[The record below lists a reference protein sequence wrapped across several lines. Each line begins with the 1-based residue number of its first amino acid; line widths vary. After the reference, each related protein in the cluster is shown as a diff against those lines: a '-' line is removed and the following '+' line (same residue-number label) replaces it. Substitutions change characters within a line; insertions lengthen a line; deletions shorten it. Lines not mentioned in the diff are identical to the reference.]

1 MAVTPMNKL
10 GGLCKLITATETAF
24 CRKLTS
30 GKFTP
35 VSHDMIVD
43 GIDNSRFVRKGIET
57 ATVQGNYVGVDHA
70 DVALWF
76 PTDGAATV
84 ASFPSFVFGASQ
96 GAVGYDYLLTAVQPG
111 PATITCAAGAVA
123 NLDLTMMGI
132 YTRSAAGTYDI
143 VYNSIL
149 GHTLRD
155 ATVTYAAGVKHGTIS
170 VSITNGLMVE
180 PETYG
185 DGPTADHEWE
195 PDCFIVTPGAPTITT
210 VTRNPFFQ
218 DAGMNVRAT
227 EAGIEIVI
235 VLANGTAGEN
245 ITFTASDFIRDKNAG
260 FDIPLET
267 GGKVLGFTNVWIPGD
282 GNNYGRIVV
291 T

>member
-1 MAVTPMNKL
+1 MAVTPMNRL
-10 GGLCKLITATETAF
+10 DGLCKIITATETAF
-24 CRKLTS
+24 CRKITG

-35 VSHDMIVD
+35 VSHDIIVD

-57 ATVQGNYVGVDHA
+57 CTTQGNYVGVDHA

-84 ASFPSFVFGASQ
+84 AAFPDFVFGASQ
-96 GAVGYDYLLTAVQPG
+96 GAVGYDYLLTKGQPG
-111 PATITCAAGAVA
+111 PATISCAAGAVA
-123 NLDLTMMGI
+123 NIDLTMMGV
-132 YTRSAAGTYDI
+132 YTRSAAATYDI
-143 VYNSIL
+143 VYNSTK

-155 ATVTYAAGVKHGTIS
+155 ATVTYADAAHGTIS
-170 VSITNGLMVE
+170 VSITNGLTVE
-180 PETYG
+180 AEVYG
-185 DGPTADHEWE
+185 DAPTPDHEWE
-195 PDCFIVTPGAPTITT
+195 PDGFIVTAGAPTITT

-218 DAGMNVRAT
+218 DAGMNVRVT
-227 EAGIEIVI
+227 EAGIAIVI
-235 VLANGTAGEN
+235 ALGNETAGEN
-245 ITFTASDFIRDKNAG
+245 ITFTASGFIRDKNAG
-260 FDIPLET
+260 FDIPMET